1 MRRITGVFI
10 LALLA
15 GGMLIHLL
23 YARRLEQLYRDKE
36 SLKVQL
42 FETTERLSRIEE
54 MWADEQREKINTVDF
69 VMNGEMG
76 PSVELELQRQVRE
89 ITASLPGTMIG
100 EAQPGVLVSLLHRRK
115 FAVENR
121 DYLVTV
127 NWVVI
132 APGTMFNLDISLAP
146 KGE

>member
-1 MRRITGVFI
+1 
-10 LALLA
+10 
-15 GGMLIHLL
+15 MLIHLL
-23 YARRLEQLYRDKE
+23 YVRRLERLYWDKE

-54 MWADEQREKINTVDF
+54 MWADEQREMINSIDF

-89 ITASLPGTMIG
+89 VTASLPGTAIG
-100 EAQPGVLVSLLHRRK
+100 EAQPELIVSLLHRRK
-115 FAVENR
+115 LAVENR

-132 APGTMFNLDISLAP
+132 ASGTIFNLDISPAP
-146 KGE
+146 EGE